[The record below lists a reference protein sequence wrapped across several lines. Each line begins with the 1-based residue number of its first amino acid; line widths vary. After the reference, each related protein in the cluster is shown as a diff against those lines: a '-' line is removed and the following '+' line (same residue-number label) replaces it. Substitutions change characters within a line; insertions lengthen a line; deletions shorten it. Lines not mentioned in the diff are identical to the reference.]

1 MNFSKLLSWLRKIRE
16 RIRKKRMTVEI
27 EEVKLQEMEED
38 LANYV
43 KVIKRYDEAVTIKD
57 ELIKRYENELSHSKD
72 IIIYLL
78 KVIKEDYKNDAE
90 MLAKI
95 DAIISDVENT
105 MSE

>member
-1 MNFSKLLSWLRKIRE
+1 
-16 RIRKKRMTVEI
+16 MTVEI

>member
-16 RIRKKRMTVEI
+16 RIREKRMTVEI